1 MADKFYKK
9 YEKVLNK
16 HGYTVDEWGS
26 VWDERGNQAAAE
38 DRFGNAYANDPN
50 VTEICTKEESSL
62 TSKAKKV
69 VKKVTPKLK
78 KVRARNADGTLRG
91 DDPSTPD
98 VNEAWTYVEDK

>member
-1 MADKFYKK
+1 M
-9 YEKVLNK
+9 LNK

-78 KVRARNADGTLRG
+78 KVRARNADGTLRA

>member
-62 TSKAKKV
+62 ASKAKKV

-78 KVRARNADGTLRG
+78 KVRARNADGTLRA